1 MNHNEADPRTGLVG
15 IMAAVTGVMGSH
27 LEQIEIWLRV
37 MTTAVGLFVALLT
50 AITLL
55 RGLRQRQ
62 QQRIKPHRPLRVQPM
77 AMDAS

>member
-1 MNHNEADPRTGLVG
+1 MINHPEADPRTGLVG

-50 AITLL
+50 AITLW
-55 RGLRQRQ
+55 RGLRRRQEQRV
-62 QQRIKPHRPLRVQPM
+62 KPSRPLRV
-77 AMDAS
+77 SNVF